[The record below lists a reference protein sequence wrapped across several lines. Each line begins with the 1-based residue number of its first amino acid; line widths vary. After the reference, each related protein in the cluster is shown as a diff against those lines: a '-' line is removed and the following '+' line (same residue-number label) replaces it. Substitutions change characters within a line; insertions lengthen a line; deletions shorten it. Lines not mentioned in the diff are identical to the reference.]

1 MKDRLSDGTS
11 NSIERKLEVNNQT
24 NMSQL
29 PPFGQ
34 NEITKNLQ
42 RAVDIAKTGEDSQA
56 MTHAWLFVGPP
67 GSGRSNTAVAFAA
80 ALVCNENGCG
90 KCTDCLT
97 VIASTHVDIERFNP
111 AGISIKVDEVRE
123 LIARSSWSPSV
134 GKWRIVIIE
143 DADRLTETA
152 ANALLKAIEEP
163 ESHTV
168 WLLCAPSLSDVPVT
182 ISSRCRHVQL
192 RTPSTNAVEEF
203 LLNKTKVDEKTAAFA
218 ARVSQGHIGRARFI
232 ATNQDA
238 QFRRKEVLSLPLSL
252 RDIDTCFRAAQKLLD
267 IAELQA
273 ENENVERDAQEL
285 KQLQDAYQGTGRG
298 LISGGAKA
306 IKDLEKEQKS
316 STTRAIRDNIDGALL
331 DIATLY
337 RDVLVLQSNSKE
349 ILNLDL
355 VEEISNYAR
364 TTSAKRTLEQIEAIL
379 NARTNLSRNATP
391 LATLEALFCA
401 LK

>member
-1 MKDRLSDGTS
+1 MKVFSNLVGQDQIIEQLNQAVLAAKSGTS
-11 NSIERKLEVNNQT
+11 
-24 NMSQL
+24 
-29 PPFGQ
+29 
-34 NEITKNLQ
+34 
-42 RAVDIAKTGEDSQA
+42 SQA
-56 MTHAWLFVGPP
+56 MTHSWLFVGPP
-67 GSGRSNTAVAFAA
+67 GSGRSNAAVAFAA
-80 ALVCNENGCG
+80 ALVCNDNGCG
-90 KCTDCLT
+90 FCTDCTT
-97 VIASTHVDIERFNP
+97 VMSLTHVDVERFNP
-111 AGISIKVDEVRE
+111 TGLSIKAEEVRE

-134 GKWRIVIIE
+134 GGWRIVVIE

-152 ANALLKAIEEP
+152 AYALLKTIEEP

-182 ISSRCRHVQL
+182 IRSRCRHVQL
-192 RTPSTNAVEEF
+192 RTPSTNAVQDF
-203 LLNKTKVDEKTAAFA
+203 LLNKTKVDAKTAEFA

-238 QFRRKEVLSLPLSL
+238 QSRRREILSLPFSL
-252 RDIDTCFRAAQKLLD
+252 KDIDSCFKAAQQLLK
-267 IAELQA
+267 IAEDQA
-273 ENENVERDAQEL
+273 ENENSERDAAEL

-316 STTRAIRDNIDGALL
+316 SATRAVRDNIDGALL

-337 RDVLVLQSNSKE
+337 RDILVVQSNSQE
-349 ILNLDL
+349 IMNIDL
-355 VEEISNYAR
+355 TDEITNYSR
-364 TTSAKRTLEQIEAIL
+364 TTSPKRTLAQMESIL
-379 NARTNLSRNATP
+379 NARTNLARNAAP